1 LPLIAPEPRSG
12 THQTPQDA
20 WDGAPAMQQIAD
32 WLENLGL
39 GQAGYSRGEG
49 QKLVSKAYKNNWNA
63 IYSKKKKK
71 KKKR

>member
-1 LPLIAPEPRSG
+1 LLDFSEQHRPD
-12 THQTPQDA
+12 TV
-20 WDGAPAMQQIAD
+20 MQQIAD

-63 IYSKKKKK
+63 IYAKRK